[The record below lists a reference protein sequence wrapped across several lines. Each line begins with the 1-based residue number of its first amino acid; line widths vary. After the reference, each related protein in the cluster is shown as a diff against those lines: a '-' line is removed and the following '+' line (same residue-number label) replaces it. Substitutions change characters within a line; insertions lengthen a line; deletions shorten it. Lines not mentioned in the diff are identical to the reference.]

1 MKQFVF
7 VYNAESGVFNK
18 SFDFLHKLVSPSTY
32 SCSLCALTHHGFGA
46 KSEWKKYLSE
56 SSLNLSF
63 IYKDDFISEY
73 PEFLNVELPIF
84 LDLSSSEVAISAKE
98 MRQLT
103 LSSLIDQLKK
113 LEQG

>member
-7 VYNAESGVFNK
+7 VYNADSGVFNK
-18 SFDFLHKLVSPSTY
+18 SIDFLHKIVSPSTY
-32 SCSLCALTHHGFGA
+32 SCSLCAITHHSFGA

-56 SSLNLSF
+56 SSLNLAF
-63 IYKDDFISEY
+63 TYKDDFVSKY
-73 PEFLNVELPIF
+73 SEFLDVELPIL

-103 LSSLIDQLKK
+103 LLSLIDELKK